1 MTCLR
6 AVRPLV
12 VAAGGIGLLVAGAA
26 GCRSGPPRHPA
37 PSTPVTGTFREVGGP
52 APGIDRPLAGEILV
66 YEGASSRGT
75 QVNAAHSDAS
85 GRFRLVLGPGTFF
98 FVGRSPSVAGALC
111 TSDGPVTLSTAPRSV
126 AVTCSIP

>member
-6 AVRPLV
+6 AARPLV
-12 VAAGGIGLLVAGAA
+12 VVGGIGLLLAGAG

-37 PSTPVTGTFREVGGP
+37 PSTPVTGTFHEVGDP
-52 APGIDRPLAGEILV
+52 PPGIDRPLAGEIIV
-66 YEGASSRGT
+66 YEGTNSRGT

-85 GRFRLVLGPGTFF
+85 GRFRLALGPGTFF
-98 FVGRSPSVAGALC
+98 FVGRSPSVSGALC
-111 TSDGPVTLSTAPRSV
+111 TSDRSVTLTMAPQSV